1 VAEYTFMS
9 TSIVTFSRDTIK
21 PFITNTIQD
30 HKKMYIP
37 YSKYMCLFI
46 IQVWT
51 TYTVIM
57 GTISLFVTL
66 TQSDFL
72 LISLVED
79 LIMNHMTTAHFLRG

>member
-1 VAEYTFMS
+1 
-9 TSIVTFSRDTIK
+9 
-21 PFITNTIQD
+21 
-30 HKKMYIP
+30 
-37 YSKYMCLFI
+37 MCLFI